1 MKLPHWSNVAI
12 FSTFGAV
19 NALLLFLNNVMLT
32 RMLSKTSYGE
42 IGIATSYMIVV
53 MALVAA
59 NALGLV
65 GIRRSQL
72 DDTQFARFNTA
83 YISTLQLC
91 TLLLVILLWLFS
103 TFSHGIGWLTLIIPA
118 YAYFVSLNDY
128 HSAIMVQKAN
138 AICFGVA
145 AFISRS
151 VALVAIY
158 IFIRLGR
165 GGVEAYFL
173 GLAGGEAV
181 STLYR
186 RRTHEL
192 FGVWLFARPK
202 LSIGAEERG
211 IIQYGMSLVPLLFL
225 GWASNGVDRLVI
237 GSKIGLEAVA
247 VYSFGMVMAQSIN
260 VVNSA
265 VTNTVTA
272 RIYTKLSLMAPVK
285 SYVEKCLLAYLVL
298 TSIFLLVFDRF
309 AIGLIH
315 AFIGDR
321 YDKSA
326 GIATVLVF
334 SVLLNGLYRI
344 SITVTDYY
352 ERVFN
357 KTILNIVSV
366 AITLSLLFMFTT
378 SGGVMAVAWSVAAG
392 NAAMAAGAYYLAMR
406 HIAHAYGP
414 GVA

>member
-32 RMLSKTSYGE
+32 RMLSKASYGE

-53 MALVAA
+53 MALVTA

-65 GIRRSQL
+65 GIRHSQL
-72 DDTQFARFNTA
+72 DETQFGRFNAA
-83 YISTLQLC
+83 YISTLQLG
-91 TLLLVILLWLFS
+91 TLLLLALSWFLSFFV
-103 TFSHGIGWLTLIIPA
+103 HGIGWLTLIIPV

-151 VALVAIY
+151 VALAAIY
-158 IFIRLGR
+158 VCIRLGR
-165 GGVEAYFL
+165 GGVEGYFL
-173 GLAGGEAV
+173 GMAIGEAA

-192 FGVWLFARPK
+192 FGVWLFARPA

-211 IIQYGMSLVPLLFL
+211 IILYGASLLPLLFL

-237 GSKIGLEAVA
+237 GSKLGLEAVA

-272 RIYTKLSLMAPVK
+272 RIYTKLSLKVPVK
-285 SYVEKCLLAYLVL
+285 NYFEKCLLAYLVL
-298 TSIFLLVFDRF
+298 ISILLLVFDRL
-309 AIGLIH
+309 AMGLIH

-326 GIATVLVF
+326 SIATILVF

-357 KTILNIVSV
+357 KTILNSISV
-366 AITLSLLFMFTT
+366 AITLSSLFLFTT
-378 SGGVMAVAWSVAAG
+378 SGGLAAVAWSVAAG
-392 NAAMAAGAYYLAMR
+392 NAAMAVGAYYLAMR
-406 HIAHAYGP
+406 HIAHAYAP
-414 GVA
+414 GAA